1 MKKSIVTAMAMTALL
16 LSSCANDDLQNPAQ
30 DGAVVFTA
38 SLPQSF
44 SRAIADGS
52 NADTSHTPFM
62 RVDQTTFSLPPKM
75 PAILRLQH
83 SRSSSRL

>member
-1 MKKSIVTAMAMTALL
+1 MKKSIFTAMAMTALL

-52 NADTSHTPFM
+52 NADHLSYAVYESGSDDVLFTS
-62 RVDQTTFSLPPKM
+62 
-75 PAILRLQH
+75 
-83 SRSSSRL
+83 